1 MATKNFPMRIVTG
14 LAGWVW
20 VARVERQGDEFLLHE
35 SRCIRRWGKPL
46 AELAN
51 SGPGASTV
59 LEEALNGVKRLNI
72 LAVIAQDDCEERNWK

>member
-1 MATKNFPMRIVTG
+1 MAPNRLPLRIVTG

-20 VARVERQGDEFLLHE
+20 LARVERQGDEFWLHD

-51 SGPGASTV
+51 DGPSSSTTI
-59 LEEALNGVKRLNI
+59 EAQLKGVKRLNV
-72 LAVIAQDDCEERNWK
+72 LAVIAQDDCDESNWK